1 MSLKRKMKIEGATL
15 IPVDPP
21 CANFQFA
28 TMEGREL
35 TCGDFHARAAFPPP
49 QVYSRRLK
57 AFRFRRLRFSL
68 RASFAIPARSPLGGC
83 RLAAPASCNQQLT
96 EDNGLCMNYPHVL
109 LRRKGVQE
117 GKMNRSPRHSFS
129 RKGSNVPL

>member
-49 QVYSRRLK
+49 QVRSPAQ
-57 AFRFRRLRFSL
+57 AFSFRRLRCRSGQGL
-68 RASFAIPARSPLGGC
+68 PSPLAHRSGDVS
-83 RLAAPASCNQQLT
+83 LAAPA
-96 EDNGLCMNYPHVL
+96 Y
-109 LRRKGVQE
+109 RRDTIKRQA
-117 GKMNRSPRHSFS
+117 HCCAL
-129 RKGSNVPL
+129 PL